1 MRLKM
6 IQEKEWNEIEDYI
19 RRFENYEEL
28 VMDALELPEKTTSRR
43 SMFYALNDLY
53 FDGNTKEFYQF
64 IKNNSRIVRT
74 ARMSGD
80 MVVRGDAVVE
90 LTEDQSAED
99 IDWNDAVF
107 DPDDLEDADYGDFD
121 ADGDASIDGQI
132 AMNDYDTYAKQFVK
146 DTEGMLRGDVR

>member
-1 MRLKM
+1 MKHL
-6 IQEKEWNEIEDYI
+6 IEEKIWYQLFFAQKFKD
-19 RRFENYEEL
+19 YEEL

-43 SMFYALNDLY
+43 ENFYSLKDIF

-99 IDWNDAVF
+99 IDWNNAVF

-121 ADGDASIDGQI
+121 ADGDASINQQI
-132 AMNDYDTYAKQFVK
+132 VMNDYYTYREKFVM
-146 DTEGMLRGDVR
+146 DALELPIEEECV